1 MAEHS
6 SMMGHESLENRYFA
20 VPSLAPAAGYPRGYR
35 FRGWELNLNSRKLL
49 SPEGAHVKLT
59 KTEFELLLAFLAQP
73 QKIMS
78 REQILDSTRA
88 LDEIYDR
95 AIDVQIL
102 RLRRKIEVKPR
113 TPAILKT
120 VRGAGYYFDGR
131 VELVH

>member
-6 SMMGHESLENRYFA
+6 SMMGHESLGNHYFSA
-20 VPSLAPAAGYPRGYR
+20 PSLAPAVAYPRGYR
-35 FRGWELNLNSRKLL
+35 FRGWELNLNNRKLL

-59 KTEFELLLAFLAQP
+59 KTEFELLLTFLAQP

-131 VELVH
+131 VEQVH

>member
-1 MAEHS
+1 MAEQS
-6 SMMGHESLENRYFA
+6 SMVGHESLGNHYFSP
-20 VPSLAPAAGYPRGYR
+20 PSLTASAYPRGYR

-59 KTEFELLLAFLAQP
+59 KTEFELLLTFLAHP
-73 QKIMS
+73 QEVIS

-113 TPAILKT
+113 TPALLKT

-131 VELVH
+131 VELLH